1 MVLAFPG
8 HIKSRQPVKL
18 RLNARNKRLERSFL
32 AIGPGLQQPRKFL
45 SLRRGHSCP
54 QVVIVPANPGIS
66 ASKKCVAGFHR
77 TCRLPP
83 CASSA
88 GGGVVA
94 QPFGLKGFL
103 GLCVMASYGFQ
114 AKPVER
120 PQSGLDRTV
129 CNQTEP
135 NPCSVPNGSSA
146 DGGSGA
152 RERTRK
158 LEEIV
163 AMLRVLWGADF
174 DSNYRKYML
183 GSMPVVALI
192 PRMEMIR
199 VANARLDG
207 MPRDGQVT
215 QGLTLNRER
224 IVVVYDDIAPLFV
237 AKVINHEIGHLQ
249 LRNAGLSPNDEEA
262 RIRKVIDTNFF
273 AEIFGQ
279 QWLESTIAA
288 VEEKVLP
295 VERDGRV
302 YKGHT
307 PQAVATLYERLG
319 RGGVKV
325 EQNSVHT
332 RILETVVFILAN
344 SEEGL
349 SAALDADDTRE

>member
-1 MVLAFPG
+1 
-8 HIKSRQPVKL
+8 
-18 RLNARNKRLERSFL
+18 
-32 AIGPGLQQPRKFL
+32 
-45 SLRRGHSCP
+45 
-54 QVVIVPANPGIS
+54 
-66 ASKKCVAGFHR
+66 
-77 TCRLPP
+77 
-83 CASSA
+83 
-88 GGGVVA
+88 VA

-114 AKPVER
+114 GKPVDR

-129 CNQTEP
+129 CDQTEP
-135 NPCSVPNGSSA
+135 NQCSAPI
-146 DGGSGA
+146 GSGA
-152 RERTRK
+152 PERTRK

-183 GSMPVVALI
+183 GSMPVVSLI
-192 PRMEMIR
+192 PRVEMIR

-237 AKVINHEIGHLQ
+237 AKAINHEIGHLQ

-288 VEEKVLP
+288 VEDKVLP

-307 PQAVATLYERLG
+307 PQAVAALYERLE
-319 RGGVKV
+319 REGVKI
-325 EQNSVHT
+325 ERNSVHT
-332 RILETVVFILAN
+332 RILETVVFIMAN